1 MPNET
6 FWDSFAALLKSMPPT
21 LAGVVLIVMAGA
33 VLVYSFMFTWRK
45 ATDEARKEKAKASNS
60 VAALSDHKLDA
71 ILGTVAA
78 TAERV
83 ADIHTAIEVLKDR
96 GKR

>member
-21 LAGVVLIVMAGA
+21 LAGVVLIALAGA
-33 VLVYSFMFTWRK
+33 VLVYSWRK